1 MPEAPAAAR
10 SKIVGRLT
18 EDGDVQAGAVLRFS
32 PISGETYDVKCVH
45 GQQVHYAHTHTHT
58 QGCEDQEC
66 RPPY

>member
-1 MPEAPAAAR
+1 MSEGFALAMPEAPAPAR

-45 GQQVHYAHTHTHT
+45 GQQVPYA
-58 QGCEDQEC
+58 QRERERERGL
-66 RPPY
+66 